1 MDQNTFYEAQPAGGH
16 AFNGEMLLLA
26 AIITVF
32 VFLVLLVA
40 LHVYVRWW
48 LRRDAE
54 TASASQNIDAAAEE
68 RRAGLDLAVLGGLP
82 AFVFSSAAAPST
94 AGKGRPL
101 LECAVCLSEFEE
113 KEIVRLLPGCGHSF
127 HVGCIDVWF
136 RSHTTCPLCRSPVE
150 TVAEPARG
158 PYPGSIGSG
167 SDGICAACRLGEC
180 GDYAGTASSGGR
192 RKAVDVRIEVGPP
205 RLAELESELT
215 QSSPMAR
222 LLSFKRLLSMGRKS
236 PRAESSGCGAA
247 EVDLEGGRVEA
258 IRIHTPK

>member
-1 MDQNTFYEAQPAGGH
+1 MDQNTLAEAHPAGGH

-26 AIITVF
+26 AIITIF

-40 LHVYVRWW
+40 LHIYVRWW
-48 LRRDAE
+48 LRRDA
-54 TASASQNIDAAAEE
+54 AAASQSIDAAAEE
-68 RRAGLDLAVLGGLP
+68 RRAGVDPAVLGALP

-127 HVGCIDVWF
+127 HVSCIDVWF
-136 RSHTTCPLCRSPVE
+136 RSHTTCPLCRSPAE
-150 TVAEPARG
+150 PVAEPACG
-158 PYPGSIGSG
+158 PNLGSIGSG
-167 SDGICAACRLGEC
+167 SDGICAACWRGEC
-180 GDYAGTASSGGR
+180 GGDAGPASSGGR

-215 QSSPMAR
+215 QSSPVAR

-258 IRIHTPK
+258 IRVHTPK